1 MLHLNEER
9 LQWFSRENIF
19 RNVIS
24 PNTVAADLPKQFNQ
38 LLTTN

>member
-24 PNTVAADLPKQFNQ
+24 SITVAADLTKQFNQ